1 MNYSDSIKAILL
13 AAINDLSKTPE
24 KYAVKPGVDF
34 IRNRKLGFKDY
45 MLMFLTMEADCIRE
59 ELYRFF
65 GRTIDAPSKAA
76 FYRQRK
82 KIREDAFRNL
92 LLAFNRK
99 LPKKL
104 YNGKYEFWA
113 CDGSSCD
120 IFLNPE
126 DKDTYFEPNSKSTR
140 GFNQIHINAMF
151 SLLDKRFTDIL
162 VQPARKRNEY
172 SAFCSMVDSADIPEH
187 SKVIFFGDRGYTS
200 DTFCQGCLR
209 TFFAVIQNQTLDFVA
224 HGFSAGLAEMD
235 AHLVGGL
242 ADFLYQR
249 GGVLRRSGSGGVC
262 GLHGTGFFAHGAP
275 FSGRGCAVRQN
286 NQSLLRFTRS
296 FAACLVA
303 PAFSSRKF
311 FPAKRI
317 GAHRS
322 RIRS

>member
-104 YNGKYEFWA
+104 YNGKSGPA
-113 CDGSSCD
+113 MVLPV
-120 IFLNPE
+120 IFSLTLKIRIPILNQMVNLPE
-126 DKDTYFEPNSKSTR
+126 DLTR
-140 GFNQIHINAMF
+140 SI
-151 SLLDKRFTDIL
+151 
-162 VQPARKRNEY
+162 
-172 SAFCSMVDSADIPEH
+172 SML
-187 SKVIFFGDRGYTS
+187 
-200 DTFCQGCLR
+200 C
-209 TFFAVIQNQTLDFVA
+209 
-224 HGFSAGLAEMD
+224 
-235 AHLVGGL
+235 
-242 ADFLYQR
+242 FLYLIS
-249 GGVLRRSGSGGVC
+249 VL
-262 GLHGTGFFAHGAP
+262 LIF
-275 FSGRGCAVRQN
+275 
-286 NQSLLRFTRS
+286 
-296 FAACLVA
+296 
-303 PAFSSRKF
+303 
-311 FPAKRI
+311 
-317 GAHRS
+317 
-322 RIRS
+322 

>member
-104 YNGKYEFWA
+104 SPPSHSPREGAQRKEAAPKPFSDA
-113 CDGSSCD
+113 HFPLS
-120 IFLNPE
+120 P
-126 DKDTYFEPNSKSTR
+126 YFNLE
-140 GFNQIHINAMF
+140 
-151 SLLDKRFTDIL
+151 
-162 VQPARKRNEY
+162 RKRERN
-172 SAFCSMVDSADIPEH
+172 
-187 SKVIFFGDRGYTS
+187 
-200 DTFCQGCLR
+200 
-209 TFFAVIQNQTLDFVA
+209 
-224 HGFSAGLAEMD
+224 
-235 AHLVGGL
+235 
-242 ADFLYQR
+242 
-249 GGVLRRSGSGGVC
+249 
-262 GLHGTGFFAHGAP
+262 
-275 FSGRGCAVRQN
+275 
-286 NQSLLRFTRS
+286 
-296 FAACLVA
+296 
-303 PAFSSRKF
+303 
-311 FPAKRI
+311 
-317 GAHRS
+317 
-322 RIRS
+322 

>member
-126 DKDTYFEPNSKSTR
+126 DKDTYFEPN
-140 GFNQIHINAMF
+140 GN
-151 SLLDKRFTDIL
+151 L
-162 VQPARKRNEY
+162 
-172 SAFCSMVDSADIPEH
+172 PE
-187 SKVIFFGDRGYTS
+187 D
-200 DTFCQGCLR
+200 L
-209 TFFAVIQNQTLDFVA
+209 
-224 HGFSAGLAEMD
+224 
-235 AHLVGGL
+235 
-242 ADFLYQR
+242 
-249 GGVLRRSGSGGVC
+249 
-262 GLHGTGFFAHGAP
+262 
-275 FSGRGCAVRQN
+275 
-286 NQSLLRFTRS
+286 TRS
-296 FAACLVA
+296 ISDPYQCYV
-303 PAFSSRKF
+303 F
-311 FPAKRI
+311 FT
-317 GAHRS
+317 
-322 RIRS
+322 